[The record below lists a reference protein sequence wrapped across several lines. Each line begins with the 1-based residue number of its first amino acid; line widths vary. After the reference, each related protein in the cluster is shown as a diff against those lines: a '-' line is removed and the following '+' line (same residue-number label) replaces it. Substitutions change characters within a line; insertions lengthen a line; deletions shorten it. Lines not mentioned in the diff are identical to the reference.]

1 MRFLSTLTL
10 VVSLLAL
17 MSSSPVAA
25 QDTPGPSRTVTVQG
39 EGTVT
44 AAPDQATVRFG
55 IVSEAETAEAARA
68 QNARASKN
76 AMNAVRDLGIADGKI
91 QMQRLQLQPRREY
104 NRQTRTYEEKGYEA
118 TRQVVVEM
126 DRLEPL
132 PTLVARVV
140 QQGANRLDGIQ
151 YALSNREAV
160 RNEALRAAAESAR
173 AKAQLL
179 AETLGADLGGV
190 LQINEQSFDF
200 PQPVYRAQMEMAKA
214 ASADQAAPEPD
225 AYAAGEIEVS
235 ASVQVTFELQ

>member
-126 DRLEPL
+126 DRLEQL

-151 YALSNREAV
+151 YELSDRDAV